1 MDNSCKKYYDIKKI
15 FYSYNPSKPNAYAKI
30 KGGPLASCI
39 SGIVYL
45 YQLEDGVYVK
55 AYIAG
60 IPNIN
65 NQTSSFHG
73 FHIHEVGDCTVGNES
88 DPFTDAKSHYNPT
101 KVDHP
106 MHAGDLPPI
115 LSADGIGV
123 LSTFTNRFTV
133 NDVIGKSFILHSGY
147 DDFTTQPSGNSGS
160 RLACGVIVSI
170 INNVV

>member
-30 KGGPLASCI
+30 KGGPLAPCI

-106 MHAGDLPPI
+106 MHAGDLPPF

>member
-1 MDNSCKKYYDIKKI
+1 MYKWNSILIPTRRWSICKSLYNRN
-15 FYSYNPSKPNAYAKI
+15 SY
-30 KGGPLASCI
+30 
-39 SGIVYL
+39 
-45 YQLEDGVYVK
+45 
-55 AYIAG
+55 
-60 IPNIN
+60 IN

-160 RLACGVIVSI
+160 RLACGVIVSYTR
-170 INNVV
+170 

>member
-1 MDNSCKKYYDIKKI
+1 MDNSCKKYDINKI
-15 FYSYNPSKPNAYAKI
+15 FSSYNPSNPNAYAKI
-30 KGGPLASCI
+30 KGGPLAPCI
-39 SGIVYL
+39 KGIVYL

-55 AYIAG
+55 AYITG

-88 DPFTDAKSHYNPT
+88 DPFTAAKSHYNPT

-133 NDVIGKSFILHSGY
+133 NDVIGKSFILHSEY

-160 RLACGVIVSI
+160 RWACGVIVSYTG
-170 INNVV
+170 

>member
-1 MDNSCKKYYDIKKI
+1 MDNSCKKYDINKI
-15 FYSYNPSKPNAYAKI
+15 FSSYNQSKPNAYAKI
-30 KGGPLASCI
+30 KGGPLAPCI

-55 AYIAG
+55 AYITG

-160 RLACGVIVSI
+160 RLACGVIVSYTG
-170 INNVV
+170 

>member
-30 KGGPLASCI
+30 KGGPLAPCI

>member
-1 MDNSCKKYYDIKKI
+1 MDNSCKKYDINKI
-15 FYSYNPSKPNAYAKI
+15 FSSYNPSKPNAYAKI
-30 KGGPLASCI
+30 KGGPLAPCI

-55 AYIAG
+55 AYITG

-88 DPFTDAKSHYNPT
+88 DPFTAAKSHYNPT

-160 RLACGVIVSI
+160 RLACGVIVSYTR
-170 INNVV
+170 

>member
-30 KGGPLASCI
+30 KGEPLAPCI

-170 INNVV
+170 INNVF

>member
-30 KGGPLASCI
+30 KGGPLAPCI

-73 FHIHEVGDCTVGNES
+73 FHIHEIGDCTVGNES

-170 INNVV
+170 INNVF